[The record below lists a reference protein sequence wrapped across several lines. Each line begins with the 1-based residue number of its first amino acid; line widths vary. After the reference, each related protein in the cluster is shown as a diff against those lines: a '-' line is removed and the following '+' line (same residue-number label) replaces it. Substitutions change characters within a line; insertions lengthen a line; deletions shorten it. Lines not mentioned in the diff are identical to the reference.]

1 MPVWNYVHRPQ
12 HFLISHAWCCD
23 LMWGKARICFNL
35 FCTINFIG
43 WCWQLLLV
51 YPLDPSDY
59 FLPCV
64 LIANLSVYNLRPK
77 VHVDHIPTLMW
88 ALHYVHLYSFQRT
101 SQSIWCQPLQF
112 MMLVLVFIHRQMTQ
126 LCLQCCIDVF
136 LFTFSLWIAFCGG
149 KCSKEVSESTCS
161 LVNYRV
167 NALVVEALI
176 TSSRKRFFNPHGQR
190 LATSFTP
197 FGA

>member
-1 MPVWNYVHRPQ
+1 MLVWNYVHRPQ

-88 ALHYVHLYSFQRT
+88 ALHYVHLYSFQT
-101 SQSIWCQPLQF
+101 YQSIHLMSTLAIYDVGPCLYPPTNDSTVFAMLYWC
-112 MMLVLVFIHRQMTQ
+112 
-126 LCLQCCIDVF
+126 
-136 LFTFSLWIAFCGG
+136 FSVHF
-149 KCSKEVSESTCS
+149 
-161 LVNYRV
+161 
-167 NALVVEALI
+167 
-176 TSSRKRFFNPHGQR
+176 
-190 LATSFTP
+190 
-197 FGA
+197 